1 MIIEKYTEIK
11 SNISLFIEIFIAAFF
26 LGFFLS
32 YTIFPQEKNKDEIC
46 KNEIAQIKLLTMQLD
61 ALRQEYAKEKIKILK
76 ECTLNERNECLIKID
91 KYKAVC
97 EQLRCEI
104 CNQRGN

>member
-11 SNISLFIEIFIAAFF
+11 SDVSFFIEMSIVAFF
-26 LGFFLS
+26 LGFLLA
-32 YTIFPQEKNKDEIC
+32 YTIFPQEKDKNEIC
-46 KNEIAQIKLLTMQLD
+46 KNEIAQVKLLTMQLD
-61 ALRQEYAKEKIKILK
+61 ALRQEYAQEKIKILK

-104 CNQRGN
+104 CNQRGE